1 MVSSSSGRYY
11 NTDDVS
17 NVATMSQVMLNI
29 AAASADVP
37 ADDSSITNTGNIII
51 S

>member
-1 MVSSSSGRYY
+1 M
-11 NTDDVS
+11 NWFLKTDDVS
-17 NVATMSQVMLNI
+17 NVAQMSQVMMNI